1 MYFLAKKYIPFRQKV
16 YTFQLKPIYFFN
28 RTYVR
33 FKNLS
38 EKPTKRHFYTPLFRH
53 KTRFVF
59 SISIFMLNFTSELLY

>member
-33 FKNLS
+33 LKNLS
-38 EKPTKRHFYTPLFRH
+38 EKTYQKA
-53 KTRFVF
+53 
-59 SISIFMLNFTSELLY
+59 LLYPLI